1 MPLTTTTLASRRS
14 SMMHTT
20 QKIRP
25 RRCPTHQHGFSESPD
40 PSHPTTRAA
49 AAAGD
54 AIEDDDDL
62 AVASERVSIKCP
74 LTLLP
79 MKEPVTS
86 QKCPHS
92 FEKGVILDMIN
103 RSDITLEG
111 SGRRGVKALKC
122 PVCVVVCQVAITHRL
137 LSKNREIAL
146 TANLLYL

>member
-1 MPLTTTTLASRRS
+1 MPHAS
-14 SMMHTT
+14 TWF
-20 QKIRP
+20 P
-25 RRCPTHQHGFSESPD
+25 SESPD

-92 FEKGVILDMIN
+92 FEKGAILDMIN

-137 LSKNREIAL
+137 LSKNRKIAL
-146 TANLLYL
+146 TANLLYM